1 MIMNKNRLKA
11 LFIIIYVSW
20 KLYHLSKK
28 DACTA
33 RSLRE
38 KVDYTLLAKKILDIK
53 LDKDNF
59 YISSYWKLCSE

>member
-1 MIMNKNRLKA
+1 
-11 LFIIIYVSW
+11 
-20 KLYHLSKK
+20 LYHLSKK

-59 YISSYWKLCSE
+59 YISSYWKVCLE